1 LEDFSAKVSE
11 GLAKL
16 DRSGQREIIRA
27 LVRRI
32 EIDGAAIEII
42 FRVPPPNAPGSP
54 TSPEHSRATWQQC
67 AAVRRANLRLAWS
80 MPPFG
85 ERLRE
90 SHSQRLGVRPPRNNP
105 PHAPKIMF
113 SKLNF
118 PDRL

>member
-42 FRVPPPNAPGSP
+42 F
-54 TSPEHSRATWQQC
+54 
-67 AAVRRANLRLAWS
+67 
-80 MPPFG
+80 
-85 ERLRE
+85 
-90 SHSQRLGVRPPRNNP
+90 
-105 PHAPKIMF
+105 
-113 SKLNF
+113 
-118 PDRL
+118 